1 MPIRPGAEADLPAL
15 ARLATEGIS
24 FLIERYERERGE
36 GFPMDPEE
44 RLPILRHILATG
56 ELFVAEEEGAVT
68 GFASAIIRDG
78 GWHLAQLFVG
88 ERNRGRGLGGS
99 LIDAALEWGSGTR
112 AFTVVSSRYPF
123 AETLY
128 MRRSMFPVWGQLEAR
143 GIRVKPPP
151 MPEGFSELR
160 DDDQEWIDALDR
172 DARGAAR
179 PEDHAMFRE
188 RAAGVALRRG
198 GRPAGYVYAWP
209 EGRIGP
215 AAAADAADVASL
227 VRAGCHLSGDR
238 SWCSVPSTN
247 WGALKELV
255 SLGFRTAG
263 SAQFMASRPW
273 PDGSRYLSSGG
284 ALA

>member
-1 MPIRPGAEADLPAL
+1 LPAL

-24 FLIERYERERGE
+24 FLIERYEPERAD

-44 RLPILRHILATG
+44 RMPVLRHILATG
-56 ELFVAEEEGAVT
+56 ALFVAEVEGSVA

-78 GWHLAQLFVG
+78 VWHLAQLFVG
-88 ERNRGRGLGGS
+88 EGSRGRGLGGS

-112 AFTVVSSRYPF
+112 AFTVISSRYPF

-128 MRRSMFPVWGQLEAR
+128 MRRSMFPVWSQLEAH
-143 GIRVKPPP
+143 GIRVEPPP

-160 DDDQEWIDALDR
+160 EQDQDWVDDLDR

-179 PEDHAMFRE
+179 SEDHVMFRE
-188 RAAGVALRRG
+188 HATALALRRAR
-198 GRPAGYVYAWP
+198 RPAGYIYVWP
-209 EGRIGP
+209 QGRIGP
-215 AAAADAADVASL
+215 AAAADAADVSIL
-227 VRAGCHLSGDR
+227 VRAGCHVSGER